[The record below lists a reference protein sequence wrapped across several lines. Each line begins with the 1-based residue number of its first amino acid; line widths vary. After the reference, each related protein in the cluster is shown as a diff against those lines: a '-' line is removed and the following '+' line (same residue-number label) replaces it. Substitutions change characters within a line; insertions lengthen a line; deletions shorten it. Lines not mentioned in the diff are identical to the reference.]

1 MSNAIGGGRISG
13 SIEEIAMPAVA
24 VAAVTPTN
32 DTYPPAERLQR
43 LTVEQYHR
51 LFEIG
56 VLKANANVELLEG
69 IVVKKMTQLPP
80 HASTVMRLNRYLSRL
95 LQEAWELRSQLPI
108 TLSDSEPEPDFA
120 IVVGPDNRY
129 DKRHPKPSEVALVIE
144 VADSSLL
151 EDRRY
156 KGSLYAAA
164 KIPQF
169 WIVYLPEAKIEVHT
183 SPRAG
188 RSRGYRSVAEFRKGD
203 VVPLVLK
210 GDPVAEIAVADWIR

>member
-1 MSNAIGGGRISG
+1 MS
-13 SIEEIAMPAVA
+13 
-24 VAAVTPTN
+24 TPTMPN
-32 DTYPPAERLQR
+32 HLMQRLQP
-43 LTVEQYHR
+43 LTVERYDRMVEAGILLSGEPIELIHG
-51 LFEIG
+51 LL
-56 VLKANANVELLEG
+56 VTKLK
-69 IVVKKMTQLPP
+69 KLPLYC
-80 HASTVMRLNRYLSRL
+80 STMSRIHCQMDRWL
-95 LQEAWELRSQLPI
+95 GDSWCCFSQRSVA
-108 TLSDSEPEPDFA
+108 LSDSEPEPDFV
-120 IVVGPDNRY
+120 IVEAPSIQY
-129 DKRHPKPSEVALVIE
+129 YHRHPKASEVGLVIE

-169 WIVYLPEAKIEVHT
+169 WIVNLPEAKVEVHA

-188 RSRGYRSVAEFRKGD
+188 RSPGYRSVAEFRKGD

>member
-1 MSNAIGGGRISG
+1 MTAL
-13 SIEEIAMPAVA
+13 A
-24 VAAVTPTN
+24 VAAAKPAN
-32 DTYPPAERLQR
+32 DTHPTAGRLHR
-43 LTVEQYHR
+43 LSVEQYHR

-80 HASTVMRLNRYLSRL
+80 HASAVMRLNRYLSRL
-95 LQEAWELRSQLPI
+95 LSEAWELRPQLPI

-120 IVVGPDNRY
+120 IVVGPETRY
-129 DKRHPKPSEVALVIE
+129 DARHPKPSEVALVIE

-169 WIVYLPEAKIEVHT
+169 WIVNLPGAVVEVHT
-183 SPRAG
+183 NPRAG
-188 RSRGYRSVAEFRKGD
+188 RSPGYRSVAEFRKGD

>member
-1 MSNAIGGGRISG
+1 MT
-13 SIEEIAMPAVA
+13 A
-24 VAAVTPTN
+24 VAASKPASK
-32 DTYPPAERLQR
+32 TYPPVERLYR
-43 LTVEQYHR
+43 LSVEQYHR
-51 LFEIG
+51 RFDTDM
-56 VLKANANVELLEG
+56 LKANEKVELLEG
-69 IVVKKMTQLPP
+69 IVVKKMPQKPP
-80 HASTVMRLNRYLSRL
+80 HASTMRRL
-95 LQEAWELRSQLPI
+95 LFSLGKLALEPWLLCSQLPI

-120 IVVGPDNRY
+120 IVVGPESRY
-129 DKRHPKPSEVALVIE
+129 DNRHPKPGEVALVIE

-169 WIVYLPEAKIEVHT
+169 WIVNLPEAKVEVHT

-188 RSRGYRSVAEFRKGD
+188 RSPGYRSVAEFRKGD